1 MQIPQYWAQV
11 RLRHEIRARNSV
23 TVQRWGW
30 SDISQHHAQEHAQ
43 KRAEQALDAAINAPK
58 ETLEYYRFPRMEWRG
73 EYGLDGA
80 TPIREQVLERRGNTV
95 KTRNSY
101 GAHCLNVEDVGIA
114 DVDYPNA
121 AKHVGPPWFASLM
134 LIAALIYI
142 STQPAVWN
150 MRMWGFILVTAM
162 LGWYCLHHMQQWI
175 KSRAARAQAIPP
187 QQVALADIEQF
198 SAQHPDWGLRVYQ
211 TPKGLRVIV
220 THMPMTSSAPEVRTL
235 FDGLKVDPL
244 YSLLCDKQQC
254 FRARVTGKPWRMGM
268 SGLSSMDRR
277 WPVDPANASSRQQ
290 WSTEYDREAEKYAAC
305 HHLTHLGNPSVCAE
319 AQEFI
324 RWHDATS
331 KAQSSLPLA

>member
-11 RLRHEIRARNSV
+11 RLRHEIRSRNSV

-30 SDISQHHAQEHAQ
+30 SDISQQHAQEHAQ

-58 ETLEYYRFPRMEWRG
+58 ENLEYYRFPRMEWRG

-80 TPIREQVLERRGNTV
+80 TPIREQVLERRGNTAL
-95 KTRNSY
+95 TRNSY
-101 GAHCLNVEDVGIA
+101 GAHCLNIEDVAIA
-114 DVDYPNA
+114 DVDYPSP
-121 AKHVGPPWFASLM
+121 AKTASLPWLSCLL
-134 LIAALIYI
+134 LIAALAYI
-142 STQPAVWN
+142 SSQPAVWN
-150 MRMWGFILVTAM
+150 NRMWAFILMTAM
-162 LGWYCLHHMQQWI
+162 LGLYCLGSLQQWM
-175 KSRAARAQAIPP
+175 KSRAASAQTIPP
-187 QQVALADIEQF
+187 HQTALADIEQF

-220 THMPMTSSAPEVRTL
+220 THMPMTSNAPEVRTL

-277 WPVDPANASSRQQ
+277 WPVDPAHASSRQQ
-290 WSTEYDREAEKYAAC
+290 WSTEYDLEAEKYAAC

-324 RWHDATS
+324 RWHDTAS
-331 KAQSSLPLA
+331 KAQTSLPLA

>member
-1 MQIPQYWAQV
+1 
-11 RLRHEIRARNSV
+11 
-23 TVQRWGW
+23 
-30 SDISQHHAQEHAQ
+30 
-43 KRAEQALDAAINAPK
+43 
-58 ETLEYYRFPRMEWRG
+58 
-73 EYGLDGA
+73 
-80 TPIREQVLERRGNTV
+80 
-95 KTRNSY
+95 
-101 GAHCLNVEDVGIA
+101 
-114 DVDYPNA
+114 
-121 AKHVGPPWFASLM
+121 
-134 LIAALIYI
+134 
-142 STQPAVWN
+142 
-150 MRMWGFILVTAM
+150 
-162 LGWYCLHHMQQWI
+162 
-175 KSRAARAQAIPP
+175 
-187 QQVALADIEQF
+187 
-198 SAQHPDWGLRVYQ
+198 
-211 TPKGLRVIV
+211 
-220 THMPMTSSAPEVRTL
+220 MTSSAPEVRTL